1 MRKKVRKTLA
11 ALATAVGMLATS
23 MVAFAAENYT
33 VEKDDYL
40 KKIAKQ
46 TYGDEEKWEVIYE
59 ANKEQIKNPN
69 LIYAGQVLTI
79 PDLDNSTA
87 ESADIT
93 ESVAT
98 AIPKVETPVPTQA
111 PATEAPTPTPAA
123 ETPTS
128 SPVEEPASVAPTST
142 GSMSADDANI
152 YVAMLYSS
160 LTTQLPDSV
169 LSFFDVDGNMT
180 IDSSE
185 NDDCFFWLI
194 DSYNPQKKT
203 SLSLLSN
210 EEKIAIATAMNNG
223 GVKAPAELFHTTR

>member
-1 MRKKVRKTLA
+1 MRKKVLKTLIAVA
-11 ALATAVGMLATS
+11 ATVGMLATS

-46 TYGDEEKWEVIYE
+46 TYGDEEKWEIIYE

-69 LIYAGQVLTI
+69 LIYVGQVLTI
-79 PDLDNSTA
+79 PDLDNA
-87 ESADIT
+87 AVESAPIT
-93 ESVAT
+93 E
-98 AIPKVETPVPTQA
+98 PVETVTSKAETPIPTQA
-111 PATEAPTPTPAA
+111 PATDKPTPA
-123 ETPTS
+123 
-128 SPVEEPASVAPTST
+128 VEEQTAAPTST
-142 GSMSADDANI
+142 SNISAEDANY

-180 IDSSE
+180 IDSNE
-185 NDDCFFWLI
+185 NNDCFFWLI
-194 DSYNPQKKT
+194 DNYNPQKKT
-203 SLSLLSN
+203 NLSLLSN

-223 GVKAPAELFHTTR
+223 GVKTPDELFHTTR

>member
-1 MRKKVRKTLA
+1 MRKKVLKTFA
-11 ALATAVGMLATS
+11 AIAATVGILATS

-46 TYGDEEKWEVIYE
+46 TYGDEEKWEIIYE

-69 LIYAGQVLTI
+69 LIYVGQVLTI
-79 PDLDNSTA
+79 PDLDNATA
-87 ESADIT
+87 ESAAIT
-93 ESVAT
+93 EPVAT
-98 AIPKVETPVPTQA
+98 ATPKAETPVPTQA
-111 PATEAPTPTPAA
+111 PETEAPTPTPAVEA
-123 ETPTS
+123 PTAA
-128 SPVEEPASVAPTST
+128 PASTSN
-142 GSMSADDANI
+142 MSAEDANL

-180 IDSSE
+180 IDSNE
-185 NDDCFFWLI
+185 NNDCFFWLI
-194 DSYNPQKKT
+194 DNYNPQKKT

>member
-1 MRKKVRKTLA
+1 MRKKVLKTLIAVA
-11 ALATAVGMLATS
+11 ATVGMLATS

-46 TYGDEEKWEVIYE
+46 TYGDEEKWEIIYE

-69 LIYAGQVLTI
+69 LIYVGQVLTI
-79 PDLDNSTA
+79 PDLDNA
-87 ESADIT
+87 AVESAPIT
-93 ESVAT
+93 E
-98 AIPKVETPVPTQA
+98 PVETVTSKAETPIPTQA
-111 PATEAPTPTPAA
+111 PATDKPTPAVDDQTA
-123 ETPTS
+123 
-128 SPVEEPASVAPTST
+128 APTST
-142 GSMSADDANI
+142 SNISAEDANY

-180 IDSSE
+180 IDSNE
-185 NDDCFFWLI
+185 NNDCFFWLI
-194 DSYNPQKKT
+194 DNYNPQKKMN
-203 SLSLLSN
+203 LSLLSN

-223 GVKAPAELFHTTR
+223 GVKTPDELFHTTR

>member
-1 MRKKVRKTLA
+1 MRKKVLKTLA
-11 ALATAVGMLATS
+11 ELATAVGMLATS

>member
-1 MRKKVRKTLA
+1 MRKKVLKTLIAVA
-11 ALATAVGMLATS
+11 ATVGMLATG

-46 TYGDEEKWEVIYE
+46 TYGDEEKWEIIYE

-69 LIYAGQVLTI
+69 LIYVGQVLTI
-79 PDLDNSTA
+79 PDLDNA
-87 ESADIT
+87 AVESAPIT
-93 ESVAT
+93 E
-98 AIPKVETPVPTQA
+98 PVETVTSKAETPIPTQA
-111 PATEAPTPTPAA
+111 PATDKPTPA
-123 ETPTS
+123 
-128 SPVEEPASVAPTST
+128 VEEQTVAPTST
-142 GSMSADDANI
+142 SNISAEDANY

-180 IDSSE
+180 IDSNE
-185 NDDCFFWLI
+185 NNDCFFWLI
-194 DSYNPQKKT
+194 DNYNPQKKT
-203 SLSLLSN
+203 NLSLLSN

-223 GVKAPAELFHTTR
+223 GVKTPDELFHTTR

>member
-1 MRKKVRKTLA
+1 MRKKVLKTLVA
-11 ALATAVGMLATS
+11 VVATVGMLATS

-46 TYGDEEKWEVIYE
+46 TYGDEGKWEIIYE

-69 LIYAGQVLTI
+69 LIYVGQVLTI
-79 PDLDNSTA
+79 PDMDNTTV
-87 ESADIT
+87 ESAVIT
-93 ESVAT
+93 E
-98 AIPKVETPVPTQA
+98 PVETITPKAETPIPTQA
-111 PATEAPTPTPAA
+111 PTTEAQTPA
-123 ETPTS
+123 
-128 SPVEEPASVAPTST
+128 VEAQTTTPASTSD
-142 GSMSADDANI
+142 MSAENANF

-169 LSFFDVDGNMT
+169 ISFFDVDGNMT
-180 IDSSE
+180 IDSNE

-194 DSYNPQKKT
+194 DNYNPQKKT

-223 GVKAPAELFHTTR
+223 GVKAPDELFHTTR

>member
-1 MRKKVRKTLA
+1 MRKKVLKTLIAVA
-11 ALATAVGMLATS
+11 ATVGMLATS

-46 TYGDEEKWEVIYE
+46 TYGDEEKWEIIYE

-69 LIYAGQVLTI
+69 LIYVGQVLTI
-79 PDLDNSTA
+79 PDLDNA
-87 ESADIT
+87 AVESAPIT
-93 ESVAT
+93 E
-98 AIPKVETPVPTQA
+98 PVETVTSKAETPIPTQA
-111 PATEAPTPTPAA
+111 PATDKPTPA
-123 ETPTS
+123 
-128 SPVEEPASVAPTST
+128 VEEQTAAPTST
-142 GSMSADDANI
+142 SNISVEDANY

-180 IDSSE
+180 IDSNE
-185 NDDCFFWLI
+185 NNDCFFWLI
-194 DSYNPQKKT
+194 DNYNPQKKT
-203 SLSLLSN
+203 NLSLLSN

-223 GVKAPAELFHTTR
+223 GVKTPDELFHTTR

>member
-1 MRKKVRKTLA
+1 MRKKVLKTLA

-128 SPVEEPASVAPTST
+128 SPVECSYVIFKFNNTVT
-142 GSMSADDANI
+142 G
-152 YVAMLYSS
+152 
-160 LTTQLPDSV
+160 
-169 LSFFDVDGNMT
+169 
-180 IDSSE
+180 
-185 NDDCFFWLI
+185 
-194 DSYNPQKKT
+194 
-203 SLSLLSN
+203 
-210 EEKIAIATAMNNG
+210 
-223 GVKAPAELFHTTR
+223 

>member
-1 MRKKVRKTLA
+1 MRKKVLKTLA
-11 ALATAVGMLATS
+11 AVVTTVGMLATS

-46 TYGDEEKWEVIYE
+46 TYGDEGKWEIIYE

-69 LIYAGQVLTI
+69 LIYVGQVLTI
-79 PDLDNSTA
+79 PDMDNATV
-87 ESADIT
+87 ESVVIT
-93 ESVAT
+93 EPVET
-98 AIPKVETPVPTQA
+98 IIPKVETPIPTQA
-111 PATEAPTPTPAA
+111 PTAEAQTTTPAS
-123 ETPTS
+123 TS
-128 SPVEEPASVAPTST
+128 D
-142 GSMSADDANI
+142 MSAENANF

-169 LSFFDVDGNMT
+169 ISFFDVDGNMT
-180 IDSSE
+180 IDSNE

-194 DSYNPQKKT
+194 DNYNPQKKT

-223 GVKAPAELFHTTR
+223 GVKAPDELFHTTR

>member
-1 MRKKVRKTLA
+1 MRKKVLKTLIVVA
-11 ALATAVGMLATS
+11 ATVGMLATG

-46 TYGDEEKWEVIYE
+46 TYGDEEKWEIIYE

-69 LIYAGQVLTI
+69 LIYVGQVLTI
-79 PDLDNSTA
+79 PDLDNA
-87 ESADIT
+87 AVESAPIT
-93 ESVAT
+93 E
-98 AIPKVETPVPTQA
+98 PVETVTSKAETPIPTQA
-111 PATEAPTPTPAA
+111 PATEAQTPA
-123 ETPTS
+123 
-128 SPVEEPASVAPTST
+128 VEEQTAAPTST
-142 GSMSADDANI
+142 SNISAEDANY

-180 IDSSE
+180 IDSNE
-185 NDDCFFWLI
+185 NNDCFFWLI
-194 DSYNPQKKT
+194 DNYNPQKKT
-203 SLSLLSN
+203 NLSLLSN

-223 GVKAPAELFHTTR
+223 GVKTPDELFHTTR